1 MMGFTFAGIHSEQH
15 GLRVL
20 DVKRPISPGIAAKTV
35 KVPGKVGVYDM
46 GNEVDALHISVEVLL
61 TGQTLREIRDR
72 VRAVAAWLRN
82 DDQTGMLTFDDE
94 PDKAYTARL
103 TDQTELEE
111 MALTGQGTL
120 TFLAA
125 DPLAY
130 AVEDDVF
137 TSESGVLSFQRK
149 GTAPSQPLIE
159 ITGESSGMDGG
170 FEVGLNGSMMTYK
183 GPLGFGERLV
193 IDSRL
198 KTAYL
203 LKTDGTKQSALNAF
217 DSLTFPLTLPGK
229 ENRLQVSPLGA
240 ATIAQVKITCRSCWY

>member
-1 MMGFTFAGIHSEQH
+1 MGFTFAGIHSEQH

-35 KVPGKVGVYDM
+35 KVPGKAGVYDM

-111 MALTGQGTL
+111 MPFAEGRIRKRFSIAAMTFALAPLETKRSTTSTDFSQCGQ
-120 TFLAA
+120 
-125 DPLAY
+125 
-130 AVEDDVF
+130 
-137 TSESGVLSFQRK
+137 
-149 GTAPSQPLIE
+149 
-159 ITGESSGMDGG
+159 
-170 FEVGLNGSMMTYK
+170 
-183 GPLGFGERLV
+183 
-193 IDSRL
+193 
-198 KTAYL
+198 
-203 LKTDGTKQSALNAF
+203 
-217 DSLTFPLTLPGK
+217 
-229 ENRLQVSPLGA
+229 
-240 ATIAQVKITCRSCWY
+240 